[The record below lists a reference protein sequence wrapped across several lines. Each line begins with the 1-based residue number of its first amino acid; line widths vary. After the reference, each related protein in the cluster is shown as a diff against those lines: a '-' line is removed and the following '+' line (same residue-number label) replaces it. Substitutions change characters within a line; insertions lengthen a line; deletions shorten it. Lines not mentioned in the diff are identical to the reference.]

1 MDEAVHHFA
10 EEFLVVVVRRLEA
23 GRAYHPAVPVAAKV
37 GTAVE
42 AAGSLTEAVSG
53 DAGGEILAVAA

>member
-10 EEFLVVVVRRLEA
+10 EEFHVAVVQSLEA
-23 GRAYHPAVPVAAKV
+23 GKAYHPAVPVAAKV

-42 AAGSLTEAVSG
+42 VAGSLTEAVLG
-53 DAGGEILAVAA
+53 DAGGEILAAAA